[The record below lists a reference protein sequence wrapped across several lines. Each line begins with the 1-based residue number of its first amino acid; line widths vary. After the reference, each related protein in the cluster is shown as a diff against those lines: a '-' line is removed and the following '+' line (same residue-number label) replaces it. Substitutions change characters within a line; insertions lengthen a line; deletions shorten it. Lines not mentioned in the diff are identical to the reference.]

1 MTGHRGFSLLEMAV
15 ATLLLSV
22 AAAGLL
28 GAIGESLAAARS
40 ARDREAAIELSRTAM
55 NEILTTRPLPLGEQA
70 RVSSDGQSGWVASVR
85 LDDRFRADA
94 RGRRLLHIRLE
105 VWWLA
110 EGELKTTA
118 LETYRRS
125 EGR

>member
-15 ATLLLSV
+15 ATLLLAV

-28 GAIGESLAAARS
+28 GAISESLAAAHS
-40 ARDREAAIELSRTAM
+40 ARDREAAIELSRSAM
-55 NEILTTRPLPLGEQA
+55 NEILAMRPLLLGEQA

-85 LDDRFRADA
+85 LDDRFGADA

-110 EGELKTTA
+110 EGERKTTA